1 MAFLNKFNVTRS
13 QSVYPTSDLQ
23 KSCPLALSPQQNASS
38 SIGLPAPSN
47 CGFRV
52 WVTKCLPEL
61 LNDFVEVIDLPVGL
75 VQQICRVRLCFGS
88 VFG

>member
-23 KSCPLALSPQQNASS
+23 KSCPSAWSPQLNASS
-38 SIGLPAPSN
+38 SIDPPAPSN

-52 WVTKCLPEL
+52 WVTKYLPKL
-61 LNDFVEVIDLPVGL
+61 LNDLVEVIDLPVGF
-75 VQQICRVRLCFGS
+75 VQQICRV
-88 VFG
+88 